1 MMFLYYSFFTVVL
14 VLAVV
19 VWVRLLVLSSQIS
32 ATKSADKEIA
42 GKFKN
47 IDTFLL
53 SSNPGFPL
61 LSLVRLLPG
70 TFVGLGILG
79 TFLGFSDGITK
90 LDLSREDPT
99 EFLNHLDVFFN
110 GLKTAFGT
118 SIAGVILSVLFGTIL
133 YQWPLNTINF
143 HCTRLYNEVKEEINL
158 AEGAKSEFNGYVTSI
173 REMTETLLTA
183 KKSIEV
189 LPDRFLDVGKSLEES
204 IGPVKET
211 FAAMQSTLEN
221 YAVQAKALQGASE
234 QIQQSLTK
242 FIETAGETTGRV
254 NAVLEQTI
262 TATKDIQDNNTK
274 LNSDHAKM
282 LEDYKNLHADM
293 DESYKKLLE
302 NYKKLYKW
310 LSDVQIKMKDDVAS
324 YGVEIKN
331 HFSQLLTE
339 YSERSREIIQ
349 SQNVQLLEERRT
361 VLEDYKQ
368 IDESISSIMESINKN
383 ISDYSSVIEKSLV
396 HTLEEYNNTARKVT
410 ESFFGGHK

>member
-32 ATKSADKEIA
+32 ATKSADKGIA

-47 IDTFLL
+47 VDTFLL
-53 SSNPGFPL
+53 NSNPGFPL

-79 TFLGFSDGITK
+79 TFLGFSDGISGIS
-90 LDLSREDPT
+90 LSADSDVL
-99 EFLNHLDVFFN
+99 FDNLGVFFS
-110 GLKTAFGT
+110 GLNTAFAT

-143 HCTRLYNEVKEEINL
+143 HCTRLYNEVKEEINF

-262 TATKDIQDNNTK
+262 TATKDIQDNNAK

-282 LEDYKNLHADM
+282 
-293 DESYKKLLE
+293 
-302 NYKKLYKW
+302 
-310 LSDVQIKMKDDVAS
+310 
-324 YGVEIKN
+324 
-331 HFSQLLTE
+331 
-339 YSERSREIIQ
+339 
-349 SQNVQLLEERRT
+349 
-361 VLEDYKQ
+361 LEDYKQ

-383 ISDYSSVIEKSLV
+383 ISDYSSVIEKTLV